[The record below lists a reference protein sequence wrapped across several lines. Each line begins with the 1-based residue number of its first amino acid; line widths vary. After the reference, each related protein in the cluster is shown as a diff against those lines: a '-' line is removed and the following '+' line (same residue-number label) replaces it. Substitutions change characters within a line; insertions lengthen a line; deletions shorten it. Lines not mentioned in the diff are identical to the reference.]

1 MVSLSKMN
9 NTSNVNVN
17 VKPNVSVSVGTH
29 TPPAQQTKT
38 ETETPTEA
46 IPSLAT
52 ASHEINNVY
61 ANLESSI
68 SPDISINAYASVKPG
83 AVCYGPMSY
92 TEDEFKRLK
101 NENEVL
107 KIIID
112 IQRNNP
118 LIYNGYIIADD
129 EKLMKFI
136 QLLTFAED
144 VQLDADD
151 LGQGCVSKK
160 TYRKVHAI
168 YVIKDGETKNL
179 KYDYPR
185 VMKELT
191 DLGISTKFVW

>member
-17 VKPNVSVSVGTH
+17 VKPNVSVSVGTP
-29 TPPAQQTKT
+29 TPAPPATKSTT
-38 ETETPTEA
+38 ETAPTQTPTEA
-46 IPSLAT
+46 PT
-52 ASHEINNVY
+52 TPEINNVY

-83 AVCYGPMSY
+83 SVSYSAMPY

-136 QLLTFAED
+136 QLLTFADD